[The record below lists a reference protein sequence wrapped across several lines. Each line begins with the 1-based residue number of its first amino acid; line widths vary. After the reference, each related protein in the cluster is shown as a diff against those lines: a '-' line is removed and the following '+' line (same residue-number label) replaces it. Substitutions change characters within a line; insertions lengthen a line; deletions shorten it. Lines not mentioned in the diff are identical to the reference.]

1 MKTIVQTLMAPQL
14 IVGGLKQ
21 AGVVR
26 QHQQHAKSL
35 LKKSK

>member
-1 MKTIVQTLMAPQL
+1 MKTTVQTLMETQL
-14 IVGGLKQ
+14 VVGGLKQ